1 MLKFSKYPYGF
12 VVCLAAT
19 ALLGLLSGCAGQQ
32 VDLTYSPLGPTMS
45 TAPGLPTVMIEEL
58 QNNTGQ
64 TSIGVDSDGSAFESA
79 SSPTAWVSGAIADEL
94 VRLGVR
100 ASYSPYSSGGS
111 EYTIKGS
118 LEQLWLEQTGPG
130 QYKAKIKINVQF
142 PKNKDGMT
150 FTKTY
155 NAEES
160 SFILPSNSN
169 ISELMESVLR
179 TVAIAAANEIK
190 TNLPRI

>member
-1 MLKFSKYPYGF
+1 MLKFAKLPSHF
-12 VVCLAAT
+12 VLCLAAI
-19 ALLGLLSGCAGQQ
+19 ALLGLLNGCAGQQ
-32 VDLTYSPLGPTMS
+32 VELKYSPLGASMS
-45 TAPGLPTVMIEEL
+45 TTPGLPTVMIEEL

-64 TSIGVDSDGSAFESA
+64 TTIGVDSDGSAFESA
-79 SSPTAWVSGAIADEL
+79 SSPTAWVSEAITDEL

-100 ASYSPYSSGGS
+100 ASYTPYSSSNS

-130 QYKAKIKINVQF
+130 QYKAKIKISIQF
-142 PKNKDGMT
+142 PKNAEGMT

-160 SFILPSNSN
+160 SFILPSNAN

-179 TVAIAAANEIK
+179 SAAIAAASEIK
-190 TNLPRI
+190 ANLPKI